1 MSLMKNG
8 ARRLLCVALVA
19 VPAGAALAQAY
30 PGKPVRLIVPSSA
43 GGGTDIVARILAPR
57 LTERLGQQVIVDNRP
72 GAGTMIGIE
81 LAAKSPPDGYTLLMG
96 LSTLAINPAMYKKV
110 PYDAVR
116 DLAPI
121 SQVIAAP
128 NMLVVHPSVP
138 ARTVKELIAFGR
150 ARPGQLNYASA
161 GHGTNPHL
169 SMELFLSMTGLKM
182 VHIPYKGL
190 APGIVDLLAG
200 HVSLATATMLTGLPH
215 VKSGRLR
222 CLGTTGARRAA
233 VLPDQPTVAE
243 AGVSGYEA
251 SQWYGVLAPAQT
263 SKEIITRLHAEL
275 ARILQSPDMRERLVA
290 DGTDPVGS
298 SPDEFARYI
307 RDETVKWAKVA
318 RAAGIKPE

>member
-1 MSLMKNG
+1 MKI
-8 ARRLLCVALVA
+8 RR
-19 VPAGAALAQAY
+19 PASILFAAMMALAAGGTWAQAGY
-30 PGKPVRLIVPSSA
+30 PAKPVRLVVPSSP
-43 GGGTDIVARILAPR
+43 GGGTDITARILAPK
-57 LTERLGQQVIVDNRP
+57 LTERLGQQIVVENRA
-72 GAGTMIGIE
+72 GAGTMIGTE
-81 LAAKSPPDGYTLLMG
+81 VVAKAAPDGYTLLMG

-110 PYDAVR
+110 PFDPVR
-116 DLAPI
+116 DFAPI

-138 ARTVKELIAFGR
+138 AKTVKELIAFAR

-169 SMELFLSMTGLKM
+169 SMELFLSMTGLKV

-200 HVSLATATMLTGLPH
+200 HVTLATATMLTGLPH

-222 CLGTTGARRAA
+222 LLGTTGAKRAA
-233 VLPDQPTVAE
+233 VLPDEPTVAE
-243 AGVSGYEA
+243 AGVPGYEA

-263 SKEIITRLHAEL
+263 PKEIVARLHAEIV
-275 ARILQSPDMRERLVA
+275 RILQAPDMKQKLAA

-298 SPDEFARYI
+298 SPEEFARYI
-307 RDETVKWAKVA
+307 RSELTKWGKVA
-318 RAAGIKPE
+318 RDAGIQPE

>member
-1 MSLMKNG
+1 M
-8 ARRLLCVALVA
+8 
-19 VPAGAALAQAY
+19 
-30 PGKPVRLIVPSSA
+30 PSSP
-43 GGGTDIVARILAPR
+43 GGGTDITARILAPK
-57 LTERLGQQVIVDNRP
+57 LTERLGQQVVVENRA
-72 GAGTMIGIE
+72 GAGTMIGTE
-81 LAAKSPPDGYTLLMG
+81 VVAKSPPDGYTLLMG

-116 DLAPI
+116 DFAPI
-121 SQVIAAP
+121 SQVISAP

-150 ARPGQLNYASA
+150 TRPGQLNYASA

-222 CLGTTGARRAA
+222 CLGTTGAKRAA

-243 AGVSGYEA
+243 AGVPGYEA

-263 SKEIITRLHAEL
+263 PKEIVTRLHTEII
-275 ARILQSPDMRERLVA
+275 RILQAPDMREKLAA
-290 DGTDPVGS
+290 DGTDPVGN

-307 RDETVKWAKVA
+307 KSELTKWARVA
-318 RAAGIKPE
+318 RDAGIQPE

>member
-1 MSLMKNG
+1 MTIRRPAPILFAAMIALSAGG
-8 ARRLLCVALVA
+8 AS
-19 VPAGAALAQAY
+19 AQAGY
-30 PGKPVRLIVPSSA
+30 PVKPVRLVVPSSP
-43 GGGTDIVARILAPR
+43 GGGTDITARILAPR
-57 LTERLGQQVIVDNRP
+57 LTEALGQQVVVENRA

-81 LAAKSPPDGYTLLMG
+81 VVAKSPADGYTLLMG

-116 DLAPI
+116 DFAPI
-121 SQVIAAP
+121 TQVISAP
-128 NMLVVHPSVP
+128 NMLVVHPSIPVK
-138 ARTVKELIAFGR
+138 TVKELIAFTR

-169 SMELFLSMTGLKM
+169 SMELFLSMTGLKV

-190 APGIVDLLAG
+190 APGMVDLLAG

-222 CLGTTGARRAA
+222 CLGTTGAQRAA
-233 VLPDQPTVAE
+233 VLPEYPTIAE
-243 AGVSGYEA
+243 AGVPGYEA
-251 SQWYGVLAPAQT
+251 SQWYGVLAPTGT
-263 SKEIITRLHAEL
+263 SREIVARLNAEIV
-275 ARILQSPDMRERLVA
+275 RILQTPDMKQKLVA

-307 RDETVKWAKVA
+307 KSELTKWGKVA
-318 RAAGIKPE
+318 RDAGIQPE

>member
-1 MSLMKNG
+1 MKI
-8 ARRLLCVALVA
+8 RRPASILFAAMMAL
-19 VPAGAALAQAY
+19 PAGVTWAQAGY
-30 PGKPVRLIVPSSA
+30 PVKPVRLVVPSSP
-43 GGGTDIVARILAPR
+43 GGGTDITARILAPK
-57 LTERLGQQVIVDNRP
+57 LTERLGQQVVVENRA
-72 GAGTMIGIE
+72 GAGTMIGTEIV
-81 LAAKSPPDGYTLLMG
+81 AKSAPDGYTLLMG

-110 PYDAVR
+110 PYDSVR
-116 DLAPI
+116 DFAPI

-138 ARTVKELIAFGR
+138 ARTVKELIAFAR

-169 SMELFLSMTGLKM
+169 SMELFLSMTGLKV

-200 HVSLATATMLTGLPH
+200 HVTLATATMLTGLPH

-222 CLGTTGARRAA
+222 LLGTTGAKRAA

-243 AGVSGYEA
+243 AGVPGYEA

-263 SKEIITRLHAEL
+263 PKEIVARLHAEIV
-275 ARILQSPDMRERLVA
+275 RILQAPDMRQKLAA

-307 RDETVKWAKVA
+307 KSELTKWGKVA
-318 RAAGIKPE
+318 RDAGITPE

>member
-1 MSLMKNG
+1 MNNAAPAFVVCALLG
-8 ARRLLCVALVA
+8 AL
-19 VPAGAALAQAY
+19 PAGGAWAQAGY
-30 PGKPVRLIVPSSA
+30 PVKPVRLVVPSSP
-43 GGGTDIVARILAPR
+43 GGGTDITARMLAPK
-57 LTERLGQQVIVDNRP
+57 LTELLGQQVVVENRA

-81 LAAKSPPDGYTLLMG
+81 VVAKSPADGYTLLMG

-116 DLAPI
+116 DFAPI
-121 SQVIAAP
+121 SQIISAP
-128 NMLVVHPSVP
+128 NMLVVHPSIPVKS
-138 ARTVKELIAFGR
+138 VKELIAFTR

-169 SMELFLSMTGLKM
+169 SMELFLSMTGLKV

-222 CLGTTGARRAA
+222 CLGTTGAKRAA

-243 AGVSGYEA
+243 AGVPGYEA
-251 SQWYGVLAPAQT
+251 SQWYGILAPAQT
-263 SKEIITRLHAEL
+263 PKEIVIRLHVEL
-275 ARILQSPDMRERLVA
+275 TRILQAPDLRQRLVA

-298 SPDEFARYI
+298 SPDEFASYI
-307 RDETVKWAKVA
+307 KSELAKWGKVA
-318 RAAGIKPE
+318 REAGITPE